1 MIFKSIIGIACT
13 CLTFASLNVNATPT
27 YSMSG
32 GQLIG
37 VTGLSVDGEI
47 YDMTLHAGSFDTL
60 FAADNSSVYD
70 FDFADHADSSL
81 HNFLS
86 SSFAGSG
93 LVASD
98 ILGCTPV
105 TLITITL
112 GDCFIATIFDTF
124 IDNGILSREGVTN
137 YIVGTEHDP
146 DYPFI
151 ITASDVDYDYVTYAT
166 WEVSAVPEPSIA
178 LLMASGLIAFGVVR
192 RKARD

>member
-13 CLTFASLNVNATPT
+13 CLTFASLNVNATPSYT
-27 YSMSG
+27 ISG

-37 VTGLSVDGEI
+37 VTGLSVDGYGT

-81 HNFLS
+81 YDFMF
-86 SSFAGSG
+86 SSFDGSG
-93 LVASD
+93 LGASD
-98 ILGCTPV
+98 ILGCSP
-105 TLITITL
+105 ITNTYD
-112 GDCFIATIFDTF
+112 DCFIATIFDT
-124 IDNGILSREGVTN
+124 IIENSIVHREGWAN
-137 YIVGTEHDP
+137 YIVGAEHDWAWGGS
-146 DYPFI
+146 I
-151 ITASDVDYDYVTYAT
+151 ITRSDLDYDYITYAT

-192 RKARD
+192 RKARN

>member
-1 MIFKSIIGIACT
+1 MFFKSIVGIACT
-13 CLTFASLNVNATPT
+13 CITFASLNVNATPS
-27 YSMSG
+27 YSISG

-93 LVASD
+93 LEASD
-98 ILGCTPV
+98 ILGCS
-105 TLITITL
+105 INSFD
-112 GDCFIATIFDTF
+112 DCFIATIFDTF
-124 IDNGILSREGVTN
+124 IDNGLLSREGVTN

-151 ITASDVDYDYVTYAT
+151 ITASNLDYDYVTYAT
-166 WEVSAVPEPSIA
+166 WELSAVPEPSIT

>member
-1 MIFKSIIGIACT
+1 MFFKSIIGIACT
-13 CLTFASLNVNATPT
+13 CITFASLNVNATPA
-27 YSMSG
+27 YSISG

-70 FDFADHADSSL
+70 FTFADHADSSL

-98 ILGCTPV
+98 ILGCSPNSFN
-105 TLITITL
+105 
-112 GDCFIATIFDTF
+112 DCFILTIFDTF
-124 IDNGILSREGVTN
+124 IENSIVLREGWAN
-137 YIVGTEHDP
+137 YIVGAEHDSSYYGSETTVSE
-146 DYPFI
+146 D
-151 ITASDVDYDYVTYAT
+151 DYDYYTYAT

-192 RKARD
+192 RKARN